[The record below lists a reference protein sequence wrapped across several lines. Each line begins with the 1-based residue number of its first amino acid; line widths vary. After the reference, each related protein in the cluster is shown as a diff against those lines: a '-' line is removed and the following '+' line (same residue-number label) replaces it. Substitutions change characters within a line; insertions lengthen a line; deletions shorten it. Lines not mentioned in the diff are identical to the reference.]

1 MLFFL
6 SALPTPVLR
15 LWATTVHMQQRGS
28 PSGGTVGEGGIFII
42 PYSEC
47 FQGFLVK
54 PNDELV
60 WDLGQTCEAARN
72 GTIFF
77 IDKNPLT
84 IYTIINFIFKI
95 VVGFENTEK
104 RRNFNDRSS
113 FFLFMQK
120 KNYLS
125 ALFFSA
131 LNFSISIKKAV
142 SANCSSGRTSF
153 LLTSFTSISR
163 YFISISSS

>member
-1 MLFFL
+1 MLFLLFSL
-6 SALPTPVLR
+6 LYIHQYCGYEQPR
-15 LWATTVHMQQRGS
+15 YICNRGV
-28 PSGGTVGEGGIFII
+28 PPLGGSVGERGIFII

-84 IYTIINFIFKI
+84 IYTVINFIFKI

-120 KNYLS
+120 KILS
-125 ALFFSA
+125 FCFIFLSTQFFYI
-131 LNFSISIKKAV
+131 N
-142 SANCSSGRTSF
+142 
-153 LLTSFTSISR
+153 
-163 YFISISSS
+163 